1 MANDGGGSEARERLL
16 GVLLDKVSEDLY
28 PSNTMLDMIELL
40 LKPDE
45 LDAYATILVEKI
57 ADETYPS
64 MPLIRR
70 LVGLTGP

>member
-1 MANDGGGSEARERLL
+1 MAHGGGSEARERLL
-16 GVLLDKVSEDLY
+16 GVLLEKVSEDLY

-40 LKPDE
+40 LEPDE

-57 ADETYPS
+57 ADDTYPS

-70 LVGLTGP
+70 LVTLTSP

>member
-1 MANDGGGSEARERLL
+1 MANNGGGGEARERLL
-16 GVLLDKVSEDLY
+16 GVLLDKVSQDLY

-40 LKPDE
+40 LEPDE
-45 LDAYATILVEKI
+45 LDVYATILVEKI
-57 ADETYPS
+57 ADDTYPS